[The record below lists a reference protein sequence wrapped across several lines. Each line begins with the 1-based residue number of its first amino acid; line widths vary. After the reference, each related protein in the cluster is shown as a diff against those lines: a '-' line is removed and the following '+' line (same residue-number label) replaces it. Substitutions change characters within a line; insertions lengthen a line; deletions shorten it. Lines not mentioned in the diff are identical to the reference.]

1 MCWPAAMD
9 PAVTLLLTV
18 GAAVVLGVRGHNAP
32 RIIPPC
38 VPGQTVVQAARTTAA
53 LGGWGV
59 GVGGRLGLS
68 RKMPEV
74 GRQP

>member
-9 PAVTLLLTV
+9 PAATLLLTV

-53 LGGWGV
+53 LAMGA
-59 GVGGRLGLS
+59 
-68 RKMPEV
+68 PELKLV
-74 GRQP
+74 PVHAVFCCC